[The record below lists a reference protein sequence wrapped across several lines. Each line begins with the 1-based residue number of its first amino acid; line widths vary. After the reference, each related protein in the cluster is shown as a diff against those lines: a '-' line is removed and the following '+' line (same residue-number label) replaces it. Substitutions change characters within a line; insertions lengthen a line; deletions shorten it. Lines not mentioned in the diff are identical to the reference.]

1 MARVITS
8 YSIHY
13 TKLYEVKRAEAPL
26 RFFRSPF
33 KDYFAVLRTKLKWG
47 ER

>member
-1 MARVITS
+1 VGFGLRQGDVI
-8 YSIHY
+8 
-13 TKLYEVKRAEAPL
+13 EVKRADAPL

-33 KDYFAVLRTKLKWG
+33 RDYFTVLRTKLKWG